1 MKSICK
7 ILYVVATLFYSA
19 SQLEAK
25 GTITYNDQRLL
36 ELKRAFL
43 RNDEKVVAYINA
55 IIESSELYFSEK
67 PLNIVSDKRRFA
79 PSRDPRDYISLS
91 RYWWPDPDTKDGLPY
106 IRHDGESNP
115 ELEEYDY
122 RKITRLE
129 STVTNLGMLYYITG
143 KERYAARASQILNE
157 WFLDPVT
164 GMNPNMVYAQYVP
177 GMTYLRGTGILDAR
191 SIVYALNGAKL
202 IEGSKFWSNSQKEAL
217 TGWVKA
223 FLYWMH
229 NSTQGALERNA
240 ANNHGLWYDIIRMGL
255 LYYTDDYPQV
265 RNVIETSLCNRL
277 DLQQESDGSFP
288 HELARTLGLSY
299 TAFALDAFYE
309 ANEIALK
316 VGVDLWN
323 ITTPKGRSIAK
334 GVEFAY
340 PFFLEPHKWVYQQI
354 SPFETDRGAMI
365 LYIAG
370 LKLNKREYTEA
381 AKKIGYTTKPSFKSL
396 LYIDINN

>member
-1 MKSICK
+1 MKSICN
-7 ILYVVATLFYSA
+7 ILYVIVTLLFTA
-19 SQLEAK
+19 SQLDAK

-43 RNDEKVVAYINA
+43 RNDEKVVAHINT
-55 IIESSELYFSEK
+55 IIESSEQLFFGK
-67 PLNIVSDKRRFA
+67 PLNIVSGKKRVA

-106 IRHDGESNP
+106 IRHDGKSNP

-122 RKITRLE
+122 RKITTLE
-129 STVTNLGMLYYITG
+129 NSVTNLGMLYYITG
-143 KERYAARASQILNE
+143 NNRYAARASEILKE
-157 WFLDPVT
+157 WFLDSVT
-164 GMNPNMVYAQYVP
+164 GMNPNMIYAQYVP

-202 IEGSKFWSNSQKEAL
+202 IEGSEFWSDKDKEAL
-217 TGWVKA
+217 KDWVKS
-223 FLYWMH
+223 FLYWMQ
-229 NSTQGALERNA
+229 NSTQGGLERNA
-240 ANNHGLWYDIIRMGL
+240 SNNHGLWYDIIRMGL
-255 LYYTDDYPQV
+255 LYFTEDYSQV
-265 RNVIETSLCNRL
+265 KKVIENSLYKRL

-309 ANEIALK
+309 ANEIAQN
-316 VGVDLWN
+316 VGLDLWK
-323 ITTPKGRSIAK
+323 ITTPNGRSLAK

-340 PFFLEPHKWVYQQI
+340 PFFLEPHKWKYQQI

-370 LKLNKREYTEA
+370 LKLNKREYLET
-381 AKKIGYTTKPSFKSL
+381 AKKIGYTTKSSFKSL